1 MTTCKRLPLTPKLG
15 EAINIASRLHLNQ
28 VRKADEG
35 LPYISHPFSVAW
47 ILSSYTDD
55 EDTIIAGLLHDIL
68 EDVPGYHYSNL
79 QEDFGTAVADI
90 VRELSEDK
98 DPNMASD
105 DAATWVH
112 RKEKYLE
119 GLQHHSEKALM
130 VCAADKIHNLQAMIE
145 SHSKQGD
152 SMWDKFNAP
161 ADRKIWFYEEI
172 LKVLQRRLNND
183 IVRDYEKEL
192 QRMRGC
198 IDR

>member
-1 MTTCKRLPLTPKLG
+1 
-15 EAINIASRLHLNQ
+15 
-28 VRKADEG
+28 
-35 LPYISHPFSVAW
+35 
-47 ILSSYTDD
+47 
-55 EDTIIAGLLHDIL
+55 LLHGIL
-68 EDVPGYHYSNL
+68 EDVPGYHYSNK
-79 QEDFGTAVADI
+79 EDFGTAVADI

-119 GLQHHSEKALM
+119 GLQHHSEKALT

-192 QRMRGC
+192 QRMRDCLGQ
-198 IDR
+198 